1 MVLTSEQGKSLSLI
15 CASLTWLRN
24 FKASKHQ
31 VALQEARSGY
41 TDEPDWLIDQF
52 LKRKQDELLRRWE
65 DREKRLEELRRKEKA
80 SEDRA
85 RKRRRME
92 THSMAGADDED
103 IDAEFLL
110 DDYEGGDS
118 SSSNDPLAGLSKES
132 RAVLE
137 RMGLG
142 APKRG
147 KDGEED
153 TLEEEIKASDAALPR
168 VLLLTG

>member
-1 MVLTSEQGKSLSLI
+1 MI

-31 VALQEARSGY
+31 VELQEARSEFK
-41 TDEPDWLIDQF
+41 DEPDWLIDQ
-52 LKRKQDELLRRWE
+52 LLRRKQDELLKRWE
-65 DREKRLEELRRKEKA
+65 DREKRLEMLRQKEKM

-85 RKRRRME
+85 KKRRRME
-92 THSMAGADDED
+92 THSASLQSEDE

-110 DDYEGGDS
+110 EDWETRGAP
-118 SSSNDPLAGLSKES
+118 SSNDPLSGLSKES

-142 APKRG
+142 SRKG
-147 KDGEED
+147 NQEED
-153 TLEEEIKASDAALPR
+153 DKNLDEEIKVCGILHLCRGPSTNRP
-168 VLLLTG
+168 